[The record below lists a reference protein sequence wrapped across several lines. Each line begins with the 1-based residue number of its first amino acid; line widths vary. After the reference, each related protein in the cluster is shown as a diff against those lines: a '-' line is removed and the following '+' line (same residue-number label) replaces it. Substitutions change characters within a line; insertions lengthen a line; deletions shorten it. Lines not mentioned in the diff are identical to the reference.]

1 MNDECAKK
9 IPMYCTVIIDNG
21 HIKTSS
27 FGRVSNMAA
36 KIMDMVVPPLQIVQ
50 DTKPSDVALWN
61 SGERLVVCRY
71 PTNSK
76 VLR

>member
-1 MNDECAKK
+1 
-9 IPMYCTVIIDNG
+9 MYCTVIIDNG

-36 KIMDMVVPPLQIVQ
+36 TIMDMVVPPLQIVQ
-50 DTKPSDVALWN
+50 DTKPSDAALWN
-61 SGERLVVCRY
+61 SRERLIVCRY